1 MLQKLTLNY
10 ILSLMAFQDKG
21 SLALDLESKYGDVSP
36 DQEQVTAPWFPSMI
50 EFMMLVY

>member
-21 SLALDLESKYGDVSP
+21 SLALDLESNGGVSP